1 MYYADE
7 HVASRHKR
15 YFGKSV
21 PDTGLCKYLLVISAF
36 IGIIDHSGK
45 HMILGSVNSFA

>member
-7 HVASRHKR
+7 HVPGRHKR

-21 PDTGLCKYLLVISAF
+21 KDIGLCKYLLVISAF

-45 HMILGSVNSFA
+45 HIILGSVNSFA